1 MMKSTMSV
9 LAVTLAIAATPAA
22 AQMGSTP
29 DPTPPQAAKTPAASN
44 AGKIQISKK
53 ASKAFTELQKAVNA
67 NDVANIPAK
76 VEAAKA
82 VAETKED
89 RYAIGKLQLD
99 AARAAKNS
107 EAAVLAADYIA
118 ASGFLPNSQV
128 AGLYNSLGVEFF
140 NAKNQARAT
149 AMFQKALAADPNNA
163 ETLRLM
169 TESGAAGTNPAQ
181 ALAAMKTSL
190 DQARASGQ
198 KLPEDSYK
206 RAIKIAYD
214 ARSPEAV
221 TFGRDWIAAYP
232 GPDSW
237 HNALAIYRNLNHPD
251 GATAFDVLR
260 LARLTNSL
268 SGTGDYHTYAY
279 EAANQGNYGEA
290 KSLMAEA
297 IAAGKVKASDPIIA
311 EIQSVLRSK
320 SAPSAAE
327 LAAAE
332 KGAKVPTAYLHV
344 GDRYYGAGNYAKAA
358 ELYKAALAHGADA
371 NLANLRT
378 GEALLQAGDK
388 AGATAAFNAVQGPL
402 ADIAKFW
409 LVYANR
415 TA

>member
-1 MMKSTMSV
+1 MKI
-9 LAVTLAIAATPAA
+9 LATTAIALVAVASPAS
-22 AQMGSTP
+22 AQ
-29 DPTPPQAAKTPAASN
+29 QAAPSGQPVTVAASN
-44 AGKIQISKK
+44 PGKITISRK
-53 ASKAFTELQKAVNA
+53 ASKAFTELQKAVTS
-67 NDVANIPAK
+67 NDTANIPAK
-76 VEAAKA
+76 IQAAKA

-89 RYAIGKLQLD
+89 RYAIGKLELD

-107 EAAVLAADYIA
+107 EASLVAIDYIA
-118 ASGFLPNSQV
+118 ASGYLPAAQV
-128 AGLYNSLGVEFF
+128 AGLYNSLGAEFF
-140 NAKNQARAT
+140 NAKNPTRAT

-169 TESGAAGTNPAQ
+169 AESGSAGASPAQ

-190 DQARASGQ
+190 DQARSSGQ

-221 TFGRDWIAAYP
+221 VFGRDWVAAYP

-251 GATAFDVLR
+251 AATAFDVLR
-260 LARLTNSL
+260 LSRLTNSM

-279 EAANQGNYGEA
+279 EAASQGNYGEA
-290 KSLMAEA
+290 KSLMSEA

-311 EIQSVLRSK
+311 EIQSALKSK

-332 KGAKVPTAYLHV
+332 RGAKVPTAFIHV

-358 ELYKAALAHGADA
+358 ELYRAGLAHGADA
-371 NLANLRT
+371 NLANLRL
-378 GEALLQAGDK
+378 GEALAQSGDK
-388 AGATAAFNAVQGPL
+388 AGATAALNAVQGSL

-409 LVYANR
+409 LVYVNR
-415 TA
+415 AA